1 MSKMSDDRMDDMR
14 DVIKEETSRGRKQ
27 PKKGLSI
34 ERERIIKRVAQL
46 LANPNCDLE
55 TYEETIRE
63 FGLTDESPE
72 YHQLLALWRKRHGNA

>member
-1 MSKMSDDRMDDMR
+1 MSETSDDRIDDMR

-27 PKKGLSI
+27 PKRALSI
-34 ERERIIKRVAQL
+34 ERERMIKRLAQL

-72 YHQLLALWRKRHGNA
+72 YRRLLALWRKRHENG

>member
-1 MSKMSDDRMDDMR
+1 MSETSDDRTDDMR

-27 PKKGLSI
+27 PKKALSI

-46 LANPNCDLE
+46 LANPNCDLD

-63 FGLTDESPE
+63 FGLTDESHE
-72 YHQLLALWRKRHGNA
+72 YRQLLALWRKRHGNA